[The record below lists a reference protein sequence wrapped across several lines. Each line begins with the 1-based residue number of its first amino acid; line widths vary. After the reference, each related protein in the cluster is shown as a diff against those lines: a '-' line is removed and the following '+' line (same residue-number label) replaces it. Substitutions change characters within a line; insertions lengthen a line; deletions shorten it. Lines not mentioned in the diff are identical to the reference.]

1 MIYFSRF
8 DIQKKIILLTI
19 CVTVDK
25 INKFQKEYL
34 IFSGKATWIV
44 ADMEVKNGLQMV
56 LLGQFGR
63 EIVFWSPEFYQL
75 KFMDEV

>member
-8 DIQKKIILLTI
+8 DIQKKIILLTT

-44 ADMEVKNGLQMV
+44 ADM
-56 LLGQFGR
+56 
-63 EIVFWSPEFYQL
+63 
-75 KFMDEV
+75 